1 MTLHG
6 CLADFHSFPRGG
18 TSCSRDGSVFLYA
31 CDGPLGHIVRVF
43 QLVSYVVDG
52 SVGDL
57 RCGFGLGLRD
67 TSLVLDLVE
76 IRSALYFEDQGQGS
90 KSAALTQ

>member
-6 CLADFHSFPRGG
+6 CLADFHSFPPGG
-18 TSCSRDGSVFLYA
+18 TSCSRDGSVFPYA
-31 CDGPLGHIVRVF
+31 CDGLLGHIVRVF

-57 RCGFGLGLRD
+57 RCGFGLGLRG
-67 TSLVLDLVE
+67 SNLVLDLAE
-76 IRSALYFEDQGQGS
+76 IRSALSLRMRGKVPRAQ
-90 KSAALTQ
+90 L